1 MYGVDADFLLLL
13 LMFTRIVTL
22 QHSSDPQCA
31 NCRLLS
37 EDSAAGEVLPADGWS
52 DGQKWTAGSQLK
64 ISHLLAYF

>member
-52 DGQKWTAGSQLK
+52 DGQK
-64 ISHLLAYF
+64 